1 MPSGIPESHVTISRN
16 RDASRI
22 HILFR
27 FIGGKGTS
35 VKSEKEQCDFETC
48 HDREAYPM
56 VRKGLEF
63 QTQEPLA
70 ILARGRSRSNL
81 TRQVE
86 VFETS
91 RQMERDLW

>member
-1 MPSGIPESHVTISRN
+1 MPSGIPESHATISLKG
-16 RDASRI
+16 DASRI

-27 FIGGKGTS
+27 FIGEKGTIAE
-35 VKSEKEQCDFETC
+35 SEKEQRDFETC

-70 ILARGRSRSNL
+70 
-81 TRQVE
+81 VE
-86 VFETS
+86 GAGQSSHDKWKCSKPQGKWKEI
-91 RQMERDLW
+91 W